1 MNWKV
6 TLGILTASSV
16 LMSMSYTML
25 IPFLPMY
32 LVKELGVASE
42 HLDLWT
48 GAIFSI
54 TFLVSGIMAPIWG
67 ALADRKSRK
76 LMALRAGFCLAITY
90 FLGGLVQGPWQL
102 FAVRFIQGLSA
113 GLWPALL
120 SILSSCAPKSRLGF
134 CMGVMQGGMTA
145 GGVLGPLFGGLLAEV
160 FGMRSTFFI
169 AGASLFTITLMILFY
184 VKEAPK
190 PAAAE
195 VKKPVKIWDFSLLKV
210 PAIKRMLLCA
220 AVAQI
225 SILLTQPILPLYI
238 AQLQGSMDQIV
249 LISGVVFSIC
259 GISGVIASPPW
270 GILGQQWGY
279 RPVLY
284 LTLLGAGIFNIIQAF
299 PDTLTGFTIWRFIG
313 GLAFAGIFPAINAVL
328 TISTDAGDKGRVFGL
343 SYLAQQIGS
352 MLGPL
357 VGSGLSAFFSY
368 QAVIAASGIVLI
380 PMAVYLWWM
389 RPKTPQTGSGSVLRS
404 TDE

>member
-32 LVKELGVASE
+32 LVQELGVATE
-42 HLDLWT
+42 NIDLWS
-48 GAIFSI
+48 GAIFAI

-67 ALADRKSRK
+67 AIADRKSRK

-120 SILSSCAPKSRLGF
+120 SIISSSAPKNRLGF

-169 AGASLFTITLMILFY
+169 AGASLFTITMMILFY
-184 VKEAPK
+184 VKEAPR
-190 PAAAE
+190 PATAE
-195 VKKPVKIWDFSLLKV
+195 AKKPVKIRDFSLLKV

-220 AVAQI
+220 GVAQV

-249 LISGVVFSIC
+249 LISGIVFSIC

-284 LTLLGAGIFNIIQAF
+284 LTLLGSGIFNIIQAF
-299 PDTLTGFTIWRFIG
+299 PDTLTGFTVWRFIG
-313 GLAFAGIFPAINAVL
+313 GITFAGIFPAINAVL
-328 TISTDAGDKGRVFGL
+328 TISSDAGDKGRVFGL
-343 SYLAQQIGS
+343 SYLAQQLGS
-352 MLGPL
+352 MMGPL
-357 VGSGLSAFFSY
+357 VGSALAAFFSY

-389 RPKTPQTGSGSVLRS
+389 RPKTAQTGSGSVLNRKDS
-404 TDE
+404 

>member
-32 LVKELGVASE
+32 LVKELGVATE
-42 HLDLWT
+42 NIDLWS
-48 GAIFSI
+48 GAIFAI

-67 ALADRKSRK
+67 AIADRKSRK

-120 SILSSCAPKSRLGF
+120 SIISSSAPKNRLGF

-169 AGASLFTITLMILFY
+169 AGASLFTITMMILFY
-184 VKEAPK
+184 VKEAPR
-190 PAAAE
+190 PVTAE
-195 VKKPVKIWDFSLLKV
+195 AKKPVKIWDFSLLKV

-220 AVAQI
+220 GVAQI

-249 LISGVVFSIC
+249 LISGIVFSIC

-284 LTLLGAGIFNIIQAF
+284 LTLLGSGIFNIIQAF
-299 PDTLTGFTIWRFIG
+299 PDTLTGFTVWRFIG
-313 GLAFAGIFPAINAVL
+313 GITFAGIFPAINAVL

-343 SYLAQQIGS
+343 SYLAQQMGS
-352 MLGPL
+352 MMGPL
-357 VGSGLSAFFSY
+357 VGSALAAFFSY

-389 RPKTPQTGSGSVLRS
+389 RPKTAQTGSGSVLNHKDS
-404 TDE
+404 

>member
-32 LVKELGVASE
+32 LVKELGVATE
-42 HLDLWT
+42 NIDLWS
-48 GAIFSI
+48 GAIFAI

-67 ALADRKSRK
+67 AIADRKSRK

-120 SILSSCAPKSRLGF
+120 SIISSSAPKNRLGF

-169 AGASLFTITLMILFY
+169 AGASLFTITMMILFY
-184 VKEAPK
+184 VKEAPR
-190 PAAAE
+190 PVTAE
-195 VKKPVKIWDFSLLKV
+195 AKKPVKIWDFSLLKV

-220 AVAQI
+220 GVAQV

-249 LISGVVFSIC
+249 LISGIVFSIC

-284 LTLLGAGIFNIIQAF
+284 LTLLGSGIFNIIQAF
-299 PDTLTGFTIWRFIG
+299 PDTLTGFTVWRFIG
-313 GLAFAGIFPAINAVL
+313 GITFAGIFPAINAVL

-343 SYLAQQIGS
+343 SYLAQQMGS
-352 MLGPL
+352 MMGPL
-357 VGSGLSAFFSY
+357 VGSALAAFFSY

-389 RPKTPQTGSGSVLRS
+389 RPKTAQTGSGSVLNHKDS
-404 TDE
+404 